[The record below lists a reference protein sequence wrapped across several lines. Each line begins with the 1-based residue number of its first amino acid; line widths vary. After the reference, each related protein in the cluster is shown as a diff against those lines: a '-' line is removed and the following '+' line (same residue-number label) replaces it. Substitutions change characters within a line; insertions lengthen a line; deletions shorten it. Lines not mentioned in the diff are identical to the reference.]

1 MGEQFLIL
9 LMLLLLCYLVLRLMK
24 LSEKQTNQKA
34 DWPER
39 DKKNHV
45 ILQGHMISDTNIH

>member
-1 MGEQFLIL
+1 MGVQFLIL
-9 LMLLLLCYLVLRLMK
+9 LKLLLLCYLVLRLME

-39 DKKNHV
+39 DKKVV
-45 ILQGHMISDTNIH
+45 ILQGHMISDTDIQ